1 MTKKTGADSPQGF
14 DPSAELWDRI
24 LDDIIEK
31 GAPCI
36 ETVEKLVDESCRR
49 PSGGGPKPREANKPS
64 GVD

>member
-1 MTKKTGADSPQGF
+1 MTKKTGADSAGDF

-24 LDDIIEK
+24 VDDIIEK

-49 PSGGGPKPREANKPS
+49 PAGDGPKPRNGKQPL